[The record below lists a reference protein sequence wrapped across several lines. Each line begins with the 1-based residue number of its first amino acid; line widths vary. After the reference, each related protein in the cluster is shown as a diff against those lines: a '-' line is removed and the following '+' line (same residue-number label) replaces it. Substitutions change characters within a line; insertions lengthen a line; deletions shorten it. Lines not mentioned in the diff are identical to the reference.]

1 VSFHMA
7 TYNIYGI
14 GAALVDT
21 EVEVSDAFLASAQ
34 IDKGVM
40 TLVDEPRQTELL
52 EALASENTH
61 MLRKCGGSVCNSV
74 VAASSLGAKTFFSGK
89 VADDSDGGLYI
100 DDLND
105 AGVAFHSAGQ
115 ESGITGKCLV
125 MVTDDAE
132 RTMNTFLGA
141 SEALSAREIDQAALI
156 DSEWFYVEGYLVTDE
171 ARTLA
176 TKIAAET
183 AKANNVKVAIS
194 LSDPFVVAVF
204 GDALRQV
211 IGGGVDLI
219 FCNKDEAMAFT
230 GTDTLEAAAEGLKQY
245 TKTFAITDGA
255 NGAITFDGH
264 TMNQS
269 KGVEAKAIDTNG
281 AGDMFAGAFL
291 YAITSGKS
299 YAWAA
304 SLANDCAARVVAQFG
319 PRLEASEFNAIK
331 AKFGL

>member
-1 VSFHMA
+1 MRK
-7 TYNIYGI
+7 YDIYGI

-21 EVEVSDAFLASAQ
+21 EVEVSDAFLTKAG

-40 TLVDEPRQTELL
+40 TLVDEARQTELL
-52 EALASENTH
+52 GALSAESGS

-74 VAASSLGAKTFFSGK
+74 VAASSLGAQAFFSGK
-89 VADDSDGGLYI
+89 VADDDDGQLYI
-100 DDLND
+100 DDLKE
-105 AGVAFHSAGQ
+105 AGVDFHTAGQ
-115 ESGITGKCLV
+115 EPGITGKCLV

-141 SEALSAREIDQAALI
+141 SEDLSAREIDQAALVN
-156 DSEWFYVEGYLVTDE
+156 SEWFYVEGYLVTDE
-171 ARTLA
+171 ARTAA
-176 TKIAAET
+176 TKAAVEL
-183 AKANNVKVAIS
+183 AKANGVKVAIS
-194 LSDPFVVAVF
+194 LSDPFVVSVF

-230 GTDTLEAAAEGLKQY
+230 ATETLDVAAESLKRY
-245 TKTFAITDGA
+245 AKTFAITDGA
-255 NGAITFDGH
+255 NGAITFDGTSLDYSH
-264 TMNQS
+264 
-269 KGVEAKAIDTNG
+269 GVKAEAIDTNG

-291 YAITSGKS
+291 YAITTGRS

-319 PRLEASEFNAIK
+319 PRLEAQEFDLIK
-331 AKFGL
+331 TKFDI

>member
-1 VSFHMA
+1 MA
-7 TYNIYGI
+7 SYNIYGV

-21 EVEVSDAFLASAQ
+21 EIQVSDSFLASAQ

-40 TLVDEPRQTELL
+40 TLVDESRQSELL
-52 EALASENTH
+52 AALASENTH

-74 VAASSLGAKTFFSGK
+74 VAASSLGAKVFFSGK
-89 VADDSDGGLYI
+89 VADDSDGQLYI
-100 DDLND
+100 SDLQD
-105 AGVAFHSAGQ
+105 AGVDFHAAGQ

-141 SEALSAREIDQAALI
+141 SEALSVREIDQAALV

-176 TKIAAET
+176 TKIAVET

-204 GDALRQV
+204 GDALREV

-230 GTDTLEAAAEGLKQY
+230 GTDTLEAAAEALKRY

-304 SLANDCAARVVAQFG
+304 NLANDCAARVVAQFG
-319 PRLEASEFNAIK
+319 PRLESSEFDVIK
-331 AKFGL
+331 AKFGI

>member
-1 VSFHMA
+1 MRK
-7 TYNIYGI
+7 YDIYGI

-21 EVEVSDAFLASAQ
+21 EVEVSDGFLTKAG

-40 TLVDEPRQTELL
+40 TLVDEARQVKLL
-52 EALASENTH
+52 GALSAETGS

-74 VAASSLGAKTFFSGK
+74 VAASSLGAQAFFSGK
-89 VADDSDGGLYI
+89 VADDEDGQLYI
-100 DDLND
+100 DDLKE
-105 AGVAFHSAGQ
+105 AGVDFHTAGQ
-115 ESGITGKCLV
+115 EPGITGKCLV

-141 SEALSAREIDQAALI
+141 SEGLSAREIDQVALV
-156 DSEWFYVEGYLVTDE
+156 DSEWFYVEGYLVTDD
-171 ARTLA
+171 ARTAA
-176 TKIAAET
+176 TQAAVEL
-183 AKANNVKVAIS
+183 AKASGVKVAIS
-194 LSDPFVVAVF
+194 LSDPFVVSVF

-211 IGGGVDLI
+211 MGDGVDLI

-230 GTDTLEAAAEGLKQY
+230 GTETLDAASEALQQY

-255 NGAITFDGH
+255 RGAVTFDGNSL
-264 TMNQS
+264 NQS
-269 KGVEAKAIDTNG
+269 EGVKAEAIDTNG

-319 PRLEASEFNAIK
+319 PRLEAQEFDLIK
-331 AKFGL
+331 TKFDI

>member
-1 VSFHMA
+1 MA

-21 EVEVSDAFLASAQ
+21 EVEVSDAFLANAS

-40 TLVDEPRQTELL
+40 TLVDEARQAELL
-52 EALASENTH
+52 GALASEDIK
-61 MLRKCGGSVCNSV
+61 LQRKCGGSVCNSV
-74 VAASSLGAKTFFSGK
+74 VAASSLGAKAFFSGK
-89 VADDSDGGLYI
+89 VADDSDGELYI
-100 DDLND
+100 NDLNE
-105 AGVAFHSAGQ
+105 AGVAFHRAGQ

-141 SEALSAREIDQAALI
+141 SEALSAREIDQAALV

-171 ARTLA
+171 VRTLA
-176 TKIAAET
+176 TKVAVET
-183 AKANNVKVAIS
+183 AKANGVKVAIS

-204 GDALRQV
+204 GDALREV

-219 FCNKDEAMAFT
+219 FCNKDEAMTFT
-230 GTDTLEAAAEGLKQY
+230 GTESLEAAAESLKQY
-245 TKTFAITDGA
+245 SKTFAITDGA
-255 NGAITFDGH
+255 NGAITFDGN

-319 PRLEASEFNAIK
+319 PRLEPSEFDVVK
-331 AKFGL
+331 AKFGI

>member
-1 VSFHMA
+1 MA

-21 EVEVSDAFLASAQ
+21 EIEVSDAFLASAQ

-40 TLVDEPRQTELL
+40 TLVDETRQSELL
-52 EALASENTH
+52 AALASENTQ

-89 VADDSDGGLYI
+89 VADDSDGQLYI
-100 DDLND
+100 NDLQE

-141 SEALSAREIDQAALI
+141 SEALSAREIDQAALV
-156 DSEWFYVEGYLVTDE
+156 DSDWFYVEGYLVTDE

-176 TKIAAET
+176 TKAAVET
-183 AKANNVKVAIS
+183 AKVNGVKVAIS

-204 GDALRQV
+204 GDALREV
-211 IGGGVDLI
+211 IGGGVDLV

-230 GTDTLEAAAEGLKQY
+230 GTGTLEASAEALKQY

-319 PRLEASEFNAIK
+319 PRLEASEFNVIK
-331 AKFGL
+331 AKFGI

>member
-1 VSFHMA
+1 MA
-7 TYNIYGI
+7 RYDIYGI

-74 VAASSLGAKTFFSGK
+74 VAASNLGAKTFFSGK
-89 VADDSDGGLYI
+89 VADDSDGQLYI
-100 DDLND
+100 NDLQH

-125 MVTDDAE
+125 MVTEDAE

-141 SEALSAREIDQAALI
+141 SEALSKREIDQAALT

-176 TKIAAET
+176 TKAAVET

-230 GTDTLEAAAEGLKQY
+230 RTDSLETAAEALKQV

-264 TMNQS
+264 TLNQS

-291 YAITSGKS
+291 YAITSGRD
-299 YAWAA
+299 YTWAA
-304 SLANDCAARVVAQFG
+304 DLANDCAARVVARFG
-319 PRLEASEFNAIK
+319 PRLDPSDFDNIK
-331 AKFGL
+331 SKFGI

>member
-1 VSFHMA
+1 MA
-7 TYNIYGI
+7 TYTIYGI

-40 TLVDEPRQTELL
+40 TLVDEQRQAELL
-52 EALASENTH
+52 AALASENTH

-89 VADDSDGGLYI
+89 VADDSDGQLYI
-100 DDLND
+100 DDLKD
-105 AGVAFHSAGQ
+105 AGVAFHGAGQ

-141 SEALSAREIDQAALI
+141 SEALSAREIDQAALV

-176 TKIAAET
+176 TKVAVEA
-183 AKANNVKVAIS
+183 AKANNVNVAIS

-204 GDALRQV
+204 GDALREV

-230 GTDTLEAAAEGLKQY
+230 GTKSLEAAAEALKQY

-269 KGVEAKAIDTNG
+269 KGVEATAIDTNG

-291 YAITSGKS
+291 YAITSGQS

-304 SLANDCAARVVAQFG
+304 GLANDCAARVVAQFG
-319 PRLEASEFNAIK
+319 PRLEASEFNVIK
-331 AKFGL
+331 AKFGI

>member
-1 VSFHMA
+1 MA
-7 TYNIYGI
+7 KYNIYGI
-14 GAALVDT
+14 GAALMDT
-21 EVEVSDAFLASAQ
+21 EVDVSDAFLASAQ

-40 TLVDEPRQTELL
+40 TLVDEPRQSELL
-52 EALASENTH
+52 EALASENIH

-74 VAASSLGAKTFFSGK
+74 VAASSLGAKAFFSGK
-89 VADDSDGGLYI
+89 VANDSDGELYI
-100 DDLND
+100 NDLQE
-105 AGVAFHSAGQ
+105 AGVDFHNAGQ

-141 SEALSAREIDQAALI
+141 SEALSAREIDQAALV

-176 TKIAAET
+176 TKTAVET
-183 AKANNVKVAIS
+183 AKVSNVKVAIS

-230 GTDTLEAAAEGLKQY
+230 GTDTLEAAAESLKQY

-255 NGAITFDGH
+255 NGAITFDGN
-264 TMNQS
+264 TLNQS

-291 YAITSGKS
+291 YAITSAKS
-299 YAWAA
+299 YNWAA
-304 SLANDCAARVVAQFG
+304 GLANDCAARVVAQFG
-319 PRLEASEFNAIK
+319 PRLEASEFNVIK

>member
-1 VSFHMA
+1 MA

-21 EVEVSDAFLASAQ
+21 EVEVSDAFLVSAN

-40 TLVDEPRQTELL
+40 TLVDEPRQSELL
-52 EALASENTH
+52 AALASENTH

-74 VAASSLGAKTFFSGK
+74 VAASSLGAKAFFSGK
-89 VADDSDGGLYI
+89 VADDSDGELYVK
-100 DDLND
+100 DLQD
-105 AGVAFHSAGQ
+105 AGVDFHGAGQ

-125 MVTDDAE
+125 MVTVDAE

-141 SEALSAREIDQAALI
+141 SEALSAREIDQAALV

-176 TKIAAET
+176 TKVAVEA

-204 GDALRQV
+204 GDALREV

-219 FCNKDEAMAFT
+219 FCNKDEALAFT
-230 GTDTLEAAAEGLKQY
+230 GTESLEAAAEGLKQY

-255 NGAITFDGH
+255 NGAITFDGN
-264 TMNQS
+264 TLNQS

-304 SLANDCAARVVAQFG
+304 NLANDCAARVVAQFG
-319 PRLEASEFNAIK
+319 PRLEASEFNVIK

>member
-1 VSFHMA
+1 MKKYDV
-7 TYNIYGI
+7 YGI

-40 TLVDEPRQTELL
+40 TLVDEARQTELL
-52 EALASENTH
+52 EALASENTQ

-89 VADDSDGGLYI
+89 VADDSDGELYI
-100 DDLND
+100 NDLQE

-141 SEALSAREIDQAALI
+141 SEALSSREIDQAALV

-176 TKIAAET
+176 TKAAVET
-183 AKANNVKVAIS
+183 AKANNVKVAVS

-204 GDALRQV
+204 GDALRDV

-230 GTDTLEAAAEGLKQY
+230 GTESLEAAAESLKQV

-255 NGAITFDGH
+255 NGAITFDGN

-291 YAITSGKS
+291 YAITSGKR

-304 SLANDCAARVVAQFG
+304 DLANDCAARVVAQFG
-319 PRLEASEFNAIK
+319 PRLEALEFNAIK
-331 AKFGL
+331 AKFRI

>member
-1 VSFHMA
+1 MKKYDV
-7 TYNIYGI
+7 YGI

-21 EVEVSDAFLASAQ
+21 EVEVSDEFLASAH

-40 TLVDEPRQTELL
+40 TLVDEARQSELL
-52 EALASENTH
+52 AALASENTH

-74 VAASSLGAKTFFSGK
+74 VAASSLGARTFFSGK
-89 VADDSDGGLYI
+89 VADDSDGQLYI
-100 DDLND
+100 NDLQD
-105 AGVAFHSAGQ
+105 AGVDFQSAGQ

-125 MVTDDAE
+125 MVTEDAE

-141 SEALSAREIDQAALI
+141 SEALSAREIDQAALFY
-156 DSEWFYVEGYLVTDE
+156 SEWFYVEGYLVTDE

-176 TKIAAET
+176 TKIAVET
-183 AKANNVKVAIS
+183 AKANNIKVAIS
-194 LSDPFVVAVF
+194 LSDPFVVAFF
-204 GDALRQV
+204 GDALLEV

-219 FCNKDEAMAFT
+219 FCNKDEVMAFT
-230 GTDTLEAAAEGLKQY
+230 GTESLEAAAESLKQH

-255 NGAITFDGH
+255 NGAITFDGN

-291 YAITSGKS
+291 YAMTSGKS

-304 SLANDCAARVVAQFG
+304 DLANDCAARVVAQFG
-319 PRLEASEFNAIK
+319 PRLESSEFDVIK

>member
-1 VSFHMA
+1 MA
-7 TYNIYGI
+7 RYNIYGI

-40 TLVDEPRQTELL
+40 TLVDEQRQTELL
-52 EALASENTH
+52 AALASENTH

-89 VADDSDGGLYI
+89 VADDSDGQLYI
-100 DDLND
+100 DDLQD
-105 AGVAFHSAGQ
+105 AGVDFHGAGQ

-125 MVTDDAE
+125 MVTEDAE

-141 SEALSAREIDQAALI
+141 SEALSEREIDQAALV
-156 DSEWFYVEGYLVTDE
+156 DSDWFYVEGYLVTDE

-176 TKIAAET
+176 TKVAVET

-204 GDALRQV
+204 GDALREV

-230 GTDTLEAAAEGLKQY
+230 GTESLEVAAEALKQVA
-245 TKTFAITDGA
+245 KTFAITDGA

-291 YAITSGKS
+291 YAITSGKG

-304 SLANDCAARVVAQFG
+304 GLANDCAARVVAQFG

>member
-1 VSFHMA
+1 MA

-40 TLVDEPRQTELL
+40 TLVDEQRQAELL
-52 EALASENTH
+52 AALASENTH

-89 VADDSDGGLYI
+89 VADDSDGQLYI
-100 DDLND
+100 NDLQD

-141 SEALSAREIDQAALI
+141 SEALSAREIDQAALV

-176 TKIAAET
+176 TKAAVEA
-183 AKANNVKVAIS
+183 AKANNVNVAIS

-204 GDALRQV
+204 GDALREV

-230 GTDTLEAAAEGLKQY
+230 GTESLEAAAESLKQV

-291 YAITSGKS
+291 YAITSGKR

-304 SLANDCAARVVAQFG
+304 DLANDCAARVVAQFG
-319 PRLEASEFNAIK
+319 PRLESSEFEVIK
-331 AKFGL
+331 AKFGI

>member
-1 VSFHMA
+1 MRK
-7 TYNIYGI
+7 YNIYGI

-21 EVEVSDAFLASAQ
+21 EVEVSDDFLSKAG

-40 TLVDEPRQTELL
+40 TLVDEARQAELL
-52 EALASENTH
+52 GVLSTETGS

-74 VAASSLGAKTFFSGK
+74 VAASSLGAQAFFSGK
-89 VADDSDGGLYI
+89 VSDDDDGQLYI
-100 DDLND
+100 DDLKE
-105 AGVAFHSAGQ
+105 AGVDFHTAGQ
-115 ESGITGKCLV
+115 EPGITGKCLV

-141 SEALSAREIDQAALI
+141 SEGLSAREIDQVALV

-171 ARTLA
+171 ARTAA
-176 TKIAAET
+176 TKAAVEL
-183 AKANNVKVAIS
+183 AKVSGVKVAIS
-194 LSDPFVVAVF
+194 LSDPFVVSVF

-211 IGGGVDLI
+211 IGDGVDLI
-219 FCNKDEAMAFT
+219 FCNKDEATAFT
-230 GTDTLEAAAEGLKQY
+230 GTESLETASEALKQY

-255 NGAITFDGH
+255 NGAMTFDGV

-269 KGVEAKAIDTNG
+269 KGVDAKAIDTNG

-291 YAITSGKS
+291 CAITSGRD

-304 SLANDCAARVVAQFG
+304 DLANDCAARVVAQFG
-319 PRLEASEFNAIK
+319 PRLEASEFNVIK
-331 AKFGL
+331 NQFGI

>member
-1 VSFHMA
+1 VSFQMA

-21 EVEVSDAFLASAQ
+21 EVEVSDVFLANAN

-40 TLVDEPRQTELL
+40 TLVDEARQAELL
-52 EALASENTH
+52 GALASEDIK
-61 MLRKCGGSVCNSV
+61 LQRKCGGSVCNSV

-89 VADDSDGGLYI
+89 VADDSDGELYI
-100 DDLND
+100 NDLQE

-125 MVTDDAE
+125 MVTNDAE

-141 SEALSAREIDQAALI
+141 SEALSAREIDQAALV

-176 TKIAAET
+176 TKVAVET
-183 AKANNVKVAIS
+183 AKANGVKVAIS

-204 GDALRQV
+204 GDALREV
-211 IGGGVDLI
+211 IGRGVDLI

-230 GTDTLEAAAEGLKQY
+230 GTESLEAAAEALDRY

-255 NGAITFDGH
+255 NGAITFDGN

-291 YAITSGKS
+291 CAITSGKS

-304 SLANDCAARVVAQFG
+304 NLANDCAARVVAQFG
-319 PRLEASEFNAIK
+319 PRLEPSEFDVIK